1 MPKSLFRRFTKKF
14 FIITNI
20 IIAILFLLGCYSSF
34 FNPNQ
39 FWFLGLL
46 TIGAFYLLLLLLLFI
61 FFWLFVKPYCTLISI
76 ITFLIA
82 YKPIINII
90 PLKFS
95 TQFAKQK
102 TPTSIRLMSWN
113 VEHFDI
119 LEHKTHP
126 EKKEQMFATINNYN
140 PDVACFQEMVGG
152 LKNET
157 AINFVPL
164 IVSQLNFEDYHY
176 SFNTKLDF
184 DGNHHFGIILF
195 SKYPIINKQTVSFY
209 PNDYNSI
216 FQYADIVKDND
227 TFRVFNIHLQ
237 SLKFSNSNLQYIEK
251 PTVGDKNDLAK
262 TKSII
267 GKLRTGFVKR
277 KTQADRIATEIAK
290 SPYPVVVAGDFN
302 DVPNS
307 YAYATIGKNIT
318 NSFAQKGSGIGRTFR
333 RLSPTLRIDN
343 IFVDKKFEV
352 NQVTVNKKNL
362 VDHYPVIADVELKN
376 K

>member
-14 FIITNI
+14 FIMTNI
-20 IIAILFLLGCYSSF
+20 VIAVLFLLGCYASW

-46 TIGAFYLLLLLLLFI
+46 TLGAFYLLLLLLGFI
-61 FFWLFVKPYCTLISI
+61 LFWLFVKPSWSIISI
-76 ITFLIA
+76 LTMLVA
-82 YKPIINII
+82 YKPISNIV
-90 PLKFS
+90 PLRFS
-95 TQFAKQK
+95 SSFNKQK
-102 TPTSIRLMSWN
+102 QPNSLRLMSWN

-126 EKKEQMFATINNYN
+126 EKKEQMFELINSYN
-140 PDVACFQEMVGG
+140 PDVAFFQEMVGG
-152 LKNET
+152 IKNEA
-157 AINFVPL
+157 AINFIPAMVNH
-164 IVSQLNFEDYHY
+164 LNFEEYHY
-176 SFNTKLDF
+176 SFNPKLDF

-216 FQYADIVKDND
+216 FQYADIVKGED

-251 PTVGDKNDLAK
+251 PTVGEKDDLQK

-267 GKLRTGFVKR
+267 GKLKTGFVKR
-277 KTQADRIATEIAK
+277 KIQADRIAAEMAK
-290 SPYPVVVAGDFN
+290 SPYPVIVAGDFN

-307 YAYATIGKNIT
+307 YAYATIGKNLT
-318 NSFAQKGSGIGRTFR
+318 NTFAQKGSGISRTFR
-333 RLSPTLRIDN
+333 RISPTLRIDN
-343 IFVDKKFEV
+343 IFVDKRFEV
-352 NQVTVNKKNL
+352 EQYTVNKKNL
-362 VDHYPVIADVELKN
+362 VDHYPVIADVRLK